1 MNPKDRGPGAG
12 NQRGRRPNQ
21 GPVRVGRPP
30 ITDPRSPSTY
40 GTALGWL
47 ITLRFLLVALSLAII
62 VTRQAGRPLAAL
74 LSDPAAVLLL
84 GCLPLNLLYWVL
96 RHRGPAADGWVR
108 VQTIVDLGVVS
119 VLIYLTGGVA
129 SDLRFLYFAPLL
141 SASALFGLAG
151 GVLYASAATISV
163 ALMTL
168 AHFFAFRYHLVL
180 PLVLADWRPIFTQT
194 TLRPQLLMLF
204 GQAVSFYLVAALSGT
219 LAARLRQVRILNEEI
234 LEHLVEGVLTI
245 DRDARVVFLNRR
257 GRELL
262 RVPAGATVTGRPWQE
277 VCPQHL
283 TEPLDRA
290 LGRLLG
296 LAPPGGPRPGRPGAD
311 RPPPAFGRF
320 DFETELT
327 PGGRQTPVPVQVASA
342 PLADDRG
349 RLRGVTV
356 IFVDLSERKRM
367 ESALRQA
374 ERLEALNQAA
384 AGIAHEI
391 RNPIASI
398 RASAQELL
406 EQQDS
411 KRSATPQTTGAG
423 KPVGSTT
430 SSTPDPRLLR
440 LLMLE
445 SGRLNQIVSDFIT
458 YARLRSPAPATFP
471 LAEVLERVVTLLEK
485 QAQDHHQITCDCP
498 PDLVVEADR
507 EQLVQVFL
515 NLGLNGLEAMPEG
528 GRLRFAGERRTGPGG
543 QSRVV
548 VSVSD
553 EGPGVDP
560 ARRQRIFEPFFTTK
574 AQGTGMGLPVVK
586 RIVEAH
592 GGWVTVGGS
601 SGTGERGGGA
611 LFQVELPQHPGGTGE
626 APGARPPERAEN
638 VAERSGVSP

>member
-1 MNPKDRGPGAG
+1 MNPTDRGPEAG
-12 NQRGRRPNQ
+12 DQ
-21 GPVRVGRPP
+21 GLLRAGQAPT
-30 ITDPRSPSTY
+30 TDPRSPSRY
-40 GTALGWL
+40 GAALGWL
-47 ITLRFLLVALSLAII
+47 ITLRFLLVALGLAII
-62 VTRQAGRPLAAL
+62 VTRQAGWSLAAL
-74 LSDPAAVLLL
+74 LSDPPAVLLL
-84 GCLPLNLLYWVL
+84 ACVPLNLLYWLL
-96 RHRGPAADGWVR
+96 RNRGPAPDGWVR
-108 VQTIVDLGVVS
+108 LQTTIDLGVIS

-141 SASALFGLAG
+141 AASSLFGLAG
-151 GVLYASAATISV
+151 GVLCASAATISV

-168 AHFFAFRYHLVL
+168 AHFFAFRYDFVL
-180 PLVLADWRPIFTQT
+180 PLVSADWRPIFTQT

-245 DRDARVVFLNRR
+245 GRDARVVFLNRR
-257 GRELL
+257 ARELL
-262 RVPAGATVTGRPWQE
+262 RVPAAATVTGRPWQE

-283 TEPLDRA
+283 IEPLGRA

-296 LAPPGGPRPGRPGAD
+296 Q
-311 RPPPAFGRF
+311 PPPAEGPGARRAGADSNPPYGGSPAFDRF
-320 DFETELT
+320 DFETEFT
-327 PGGRQTPVPVQVASA
+327 PGGRETPIPVQVASA
-342 PLADDRG
+342 PLADDRS

-406 EQQDS
+406 EHQE
-411 KRSATPQTTGAG
+411 RTTGAE
-423 KPVGSTT
+423 KPD
-430 SSTPDPRLLR
+430 PDPRLLR
-440 LLMLE
+440 VLMLE
-445 SGRLNQIVSDFIT
+445 SVRLNQIVSDFIT
-458 YARLRSPAPATFP
+458 YARLRPPARESFP

-485 QAQDHHQITCDCP
+485 QAEDHHQITCDCP
-498 PDLVVEADR
+498 PDLVVEADG

-515 NLGLNGLEAMPEG
+515 NLGLNALEAMPEG
-528 GRLRFAGERRTGPGG
+528 GRLRFAAERRTAPTGE
-543 QSRVV
+543 SRVA

-553 EGPGVDP
+553 QGPGVDP
-560 ARRQRIFEPFFTTK
+560 AKRQRIFEPFFTTK

-592 GGWVTVGGS
+592 GGWLTVGAS
-601 SGTGERGGGA
+601 SGTGDQAGPRGGGA
-611 LFQVELPQHPGGTGE
+611 IFRVELPQHPGGSGE
-626 APGARPPERAEN
+626 APSARAPDQARN
-638 VAERSGVSP
+638 TGERSGVSP